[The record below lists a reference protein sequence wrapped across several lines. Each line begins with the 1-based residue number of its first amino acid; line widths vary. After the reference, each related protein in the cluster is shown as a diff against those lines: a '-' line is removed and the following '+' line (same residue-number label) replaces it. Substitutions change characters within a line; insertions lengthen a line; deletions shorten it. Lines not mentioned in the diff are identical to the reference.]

1 MTLDRRHLPVAI
13 TALLLVALFSLG
25 AAQYSGFGSVR
36 VALNLFTDNAFLAIA
51 AFGMTFVI
59 LSGGIDLSVGAVM
72 ALSGVLAAVL
82 IERSGWPPPA
92 AFVLILAVG
101 AVFGSLM
108 GMLIDVYRLQP
119 FIVTLAGMFVARG
132 LALVLSEQSVPIDH
146 ALYQHVNGFGF
157 PVSSGWV
164 GSAALELVLVL
175 AAALWLAHFTRLGA
189 YIYAIGGNAQ
199 SARLMG
205 VPVRATTVGIYALS
219 SALAALAGIFYS
231 FYTASGYA
239 LAGIGLE
246 LDAIAAVVIGGT
258 LLTGGYGSIVGTLLG
273 VLLMG
278 LVQTYISFNGQL
290 NSWWTK
296 IVIGALVLVFVTLQ
310 KLLAAPAAPAAPGP
324 ASRPASV

>member
-1 MTLDRRHLPVAI
+1 MPNRRHLPVLI
-13 TALLLVALFSLG
+13 TACLLVLLFLIG
-25 AAQYSGFGSVR
+25 AAQHAGFGSVR
-36 VALNLFTDNAFLAIA
+36 VALNLLTDNAFLAVA
-51 AFGMTFVI
+51 AFGATFVI

-82 IERSGWPPPA
+82 IERLGWAPPPA
-92 AFVLILAVG
+92 FVLVLLGG

-108 GMLIDVYRLQP
+108 GVLIDVYRLQP

-132 LALVLSEQSVPIDH
+132 LALVVSEQSMPITH
-146 ALYQHVNGFGF
+146 EMYRQVNAFGF
-157 PVSSGWV
+157 AIGSGWF
-164 GSAALELVLVL
+164 GSAAIALVVVF

-189 YIYAIGGNAQ
+189 YIYAIGGDAY

-205 VPVRATTVGIYALS
+205 VPVRATTIATYGLS
-219 SALAALAGIFYS
+219 GMLAALAGILYS

-239 LAGIGLE
+239 LAGVGLE

-278 LVQTYISFNGQL
+278 LIQTYISFNGQL

-296 IVIGALVLVFVTLQ
+296 IVIGALVLAFVALQ
-310 KLLAAPAAPAAPGP
+310 KLLAHPADRRQSA
-324 ASRPASV
+324 